1 MIYKNII
8 DFENA
13 IYEGLIRTHNIE
25 SSIQMLKYWYESM
38 TKYFKIELL
47 NDDEFKIIIKDK
59 ISTSLF
65 DILIR
70 DINNLGYFPSLI
82 YLENDKNMINRFKY
96 NYDKINNIIMSKN
109 IIGIDIICEKK
120 FDDEVKI
127 LNKMY
132 YHVCREQNIERI
144 FKIGLYSKSKKRI
157 SNHPDRI
164 YLCID
169 FQCCEDLIKRFRM
182 NDLINEIP
190 EQRYRILEIDI
201 SKLKLDFSELN
212 KEIIFRKD
220 PNMSKNAIYTYDNI
234 PPKYIKI
241 NEKIKNNK

>member
-59 ISTSLF
+59 ISTTLF
-65 DILIR
+65 YILIR

-96 NYDKINNIIMSKN
+96 DYDQINNIIMSKK
-109 IIGIDIICEKK
+109 IIGIDIVCEKK
-120 FDDEVKI
+120 FDDEVKNI
-127 LNKMY
+127 RLNKI
-132 YHVCREQNIERI
+132 YHVCKEQNIEKI
-144 FKIGLYSKSKKRI
+144 LKIGLYSKSKKRI

-164 YLCID
+164 YLCTDI
-169 FQCCEDLIKRFRM
+169 QCCDDLIKRFKM
-182 NDLINEIP
+182 NDLINELP
-190 EQRYRILEIDI
+190 EQRYKILEIDI
-201 SKLKLDFSELN
+201 SKLKSDFLESN

-220 PNMSKNAIYTYDNI
+220 PNMTKNGIYTYDNI

-241 NEKIKNNK
+241 KN